1 MLFADVSETVRHFT
15 LEHEFLGNTGLAW
28 AVAGGVLA
36 AMLITLKLITSLLER
51 RLATAA
57 DPLSSSPRALLHD
70 SARATSGWF
79 LLVVSLY
86 AASLAL
92 SISPRYVTVV
102 RSILVTALLLQAAL
116 WGNVAMRRLTK
127 RWLRDR
133 MERDPASA
141 PLAAIIGYIG
151 RIALWLFVLLL
162 ILDNLGVQVTAL
174 LTGLGIGGI
183 AIALALQNILGDL
196 FASLSILIDKP
207 FILGDFIVVGD
218 QKGTV
223 ENIGLKTTR
232 LRSLS
237 GEQLIFPN
245 NDLLQSRIHNFKR
258 MNERR
263 IVFQLGVTYDTP
275 PDTLA
280 ALPGILR
287 EIVESQSPVRFDRAH
302 FQSFGDSALKLEIV
316 YFFLSPDYN
325 TYMNAQQAMNLEI
338 MRRFQ
343 SLGVEFAF
351 PTQTL
356 YVQRAVAASKQ
367 APPPQEPPHPAGP
380 TPT

>member
-1 MLFADVSETVRHFT
+1 MLFADVSDTVRHFT
-15 LEHEFLGNTGLAW
+15 LEHEFLGNTGAAW

-36 AMLITLKLITSLLER
+36 AMLLALRVSLSMVRR
-51 RLATAA
+51 RLDTAD
-57 DPLSSSPRALLHD
+57 DPTSSNARAMLD
-70 SARATSGWF
+70 DAARATSGWF

-92 SISPRYVTVV
+92 KLSPRYVTFV
-102 RSILVTALLLQAAL
+102 RSVIVTAVLLQAAL
-116 WGNVAMRRLTK
+116 WGNVAVRRITK

-133 MERDPASA
+133 MENDPGSA
-141 PLAAIIGYIG
+141 PLAAIIGYVC
-151 RIALWLFVLLL
+151 RLAVWLLALLL
-162 ILDNLGVQVTAL
+162 ILDNLGVEVTAL

-232 LRSLS
+232 LRSLG

-263 IVFQLGVTYDTP
+263 IVFQIGVTYDTP
-275 PDTLA
+275 PDTVE

-287 EIVESQSPVRFDRAH
+287 EIVESQPLVRLDRAH
-302 FQSFGDSALKLEIV
+302 FQGFGNSSLNFEIV
-316 YFFLSPDYN
+316 FFFQSPNYGR
-325 TYMNAQQAMNLEI
+325 YMDAQQAINLEI

-356 YVQRAVAASKQ
+356 YVQQLGGPPKSDAAQ
-367 APPPQEPPHPAGP
+367 A
-380 TPT
+380 